1 MNAHDQLLLSEGV
14 CSQLGIVEHHDNVW
28 PGCEFA
34 AVVEDVSVPV
44 AAKAPLVKTFHVR
57 LMRSVTIAANK
68 AVTVSVHSGEGELPT
83 KALLFEGH
91 DYGPAVTTARHK
103 HY

>member
-1 MNAHDQLLLSEGV
+1 MNAHDRLLLSEGV
-14 CSQLGIVEHHDNVW
+14 CSQLSIVEYYDNVW

-44 AAKAPLVKTFHVR
+44 AAKAPLVKTFHVD
-57 LMRSVTIAANK
+57 LMRSVAIPANE
-68 AVTVSVHSGEGELPT
+68 AVSVSVHFGEGELPT

-91 DYGPAVTTARHK
+91 DYGPAVTTTIEC
-103 HY
+103 